1 MWLGPAPLRPFNRNR
16 FHYNW
21 HWHWDYGNGDTGN
34 QGPHQFDIARWGL
47 DEHVH
52 PVKIASG
59 GGLFDARGSSQE
71 TPDVHTTVFTYAD
84 GKVLEFATRGTM
96 TNDEGTQKI
105 GNLFYG
111 SKGWVWIDGD
121 GRTWQSYLG
130 RKDEKGPG
138 AAASS
143 SGGAGSDPN
152 VLTSIEYPHYQNF
165 IDAIRAGDRTKL
177 TCEIEE
183 GHLSASLPH
192 LANIAYQVGRT
203 LTFDGT
209 AEKFKGDKEADA
221 LLTRTYRAPYE
232 IKEKV

>member
-1 MWLGPAPLRPFNRNR
+1 
-16 FHYNW
+16 
-21 HWHWDYGNGDTGN
+21 
-34 QGPHQFDIARWGL
+34 
-47 DEHVH
+47 
-52 PVKIASG
+52 
-59 GGLFDARGSSQE
+59 
-71 TPDVHTTVFTYAD
+71 
-84 GKVLEFATRGTM
+84 M

-121 GRTWQSYLG
+121 GRAWQSYLG

-138 AAASS
+138 AKPAA
-143 SGGAGSDPN
+143 GGTGSDPN

-192 LANIAYQVGRT
+192 LANIAYRVGPHAR
-203 LTFDGT
+203 LRRQGG
-209 AEKFKGDKEADA
+209 EVQG
-221 LLTRTYRAPYE
+221 RPRSGRAPHPHVSRAVRDP
-232 IKEKV
+232 EKV